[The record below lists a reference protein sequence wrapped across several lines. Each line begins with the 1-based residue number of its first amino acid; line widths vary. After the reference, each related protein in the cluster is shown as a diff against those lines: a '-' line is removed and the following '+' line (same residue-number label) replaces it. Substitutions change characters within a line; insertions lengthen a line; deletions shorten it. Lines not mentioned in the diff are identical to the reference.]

1 MKIEVSN
8 GEIIDKLSILSIKLE
23 RVKEKDKIPFIRD
36 EYNSLLQATTDIL
49 HSDPSSNKDYQE
61 LKRIN
66 EKLWD
71 VEETLREKEM
81 TSNFDTE
88 FIEAARQVYSLN
100 DYRFA
105 VKLRINS
112 KTDSSLVEHKSHKS
126 CYKK

>member
-36 EYNSLLQATTDIL
+36 EYNSLLKATTIIL
-49 HSDPSSNKDYQE
+49 HSDPSSNEDYQE
-61 LKRIN
+61 LKCIN
-66 EKLWD
+66 QKLWD
-71 VEETLREKEM
+71 VEEMLREKEM

-88 FIEAARQVYSLN
+88 FIEVARQVYSLN
-100 DYRFA
+100 DQRFA

-112 KTDSSLVEHKSHKS
+112 KTDSALVEHKSHKS
-126 CYKK
+126 CYKN